1 MKKEFV
7 EKILRVQEQLKA
19 PKSNYNSFGKYR
31 YRSLEDILTA
41 AKPLLAAEGLMLTIK
56 DDVEQIGDRYYIKAV
71 AEITDGEDTIQN
83 TALAREEDVKKGMDG
98 SQITGTASS
107 YARKY
112 CLNGLLLIDDTKDAD
127 TDEFRAQSQRSA
139 APYPHSGEKKRQT
152 PKKMTAKAVD
162 TLVQILMDEK
172 IPLDKFMKQYGISEL
187 KELPFE
193 VYEKVYKDH
202 TQKAVQD
209 A

>member
-41 AKPLLAAEGLMLTIK
+41 AKPLLASEGLMLTIK
-56 DDVEQIGDRYYIKAV
+56 DDVEQIGDRYYIKAI
-71 AEITDGEDTIQN
+71 AEITDGEDSVKN

-127 TDEFRAQSQRSA
+127 TDEFRAQSQRSST
-139 APYPHSGEKKRQT
+139 PYPHSGEKKRQT